1 MVFDNV
7 LSPVASNYSAAGRKQ
22 KYARWSSANDTW
34 ASLSF
39 TVTITLVLAPVPP
52 QSRPFNRP
60 DYVRTKRPAAI
71 EANRAITCRKNNARS
86 MIPIVPSRTFYKS
99 AEKVLRS
106 SELNESF
113 EKFRLPLRPS
123 QRIFAESTRHDHWHV
138 FPKNVARFTEN
149 WRGRISLSVV
159 RIVAFRA
166 AVFFLPFFFLQ
177 RRKHSHDE
185 GLSKFLQGRSLFF
198 RLESRFLSKSVTV
211 SGNSST
217 AILS

>member
-7 LSPVASNYSAAGRKQ
+7 LSPAASDDSAAARKQ

-39 TVTITLVLAPVPP
+39 TVTITLLLAPVPP

-113 EKFRLPLRPS
+113 EKF
-123 QRIFAESTRHDHWHV
+123 V
-138 FPKNVARFTEN
+138 F
-149 WRGRISLSVV
+149 SLWV
-159 RIVAFRA
+159 RCTIIRT
-166 AVFFLPFFFLQ
+166 FFLKLW
-177 RRKHSHDE
+177 D
-185 GLSKFLQGRSLFF
+185 
-198 RLESRFLSKSVTV
+198 V
-211 SGNSST
+211 SPRIDVAGFHFPSWK
-217 AILS
+217 L